1 MNNEVEVS
9 INQDNQITQQQVV
22 QLMQENPKQLAN
34 YIVGLGN
41 RLNEQ
46 SAAYQHL
53 KQQVQAIKS
62 TMRISRAQ
70 AEQLAFAAK
79 STVINTCRGEDSPA
93 YQSRLK
99 QTVYHYLWQEF
110 HEEFGVASYT
120 EVTNQ
125 DFEKA
130 LLFIKEW
137 APEMDLIM
145 EIFHFNKE

>member
-1 MNNEVEVS
+1 MNNELS
-9 INQDNQITQQQVV
+9 INQSNQMTEQQVV
-22 QLMQENPKQLAN
+22 QLIQADPEKFAN
-34 YIVGLGN
+34 YIVSLN
-41 RLNEQ
+41 KRLNAQ

-53 KQQVQAIKS
+53 QDQIESIKS
-62 TMRISRAQ
+62 TMRISRVQ
-70 AEQLAFAAK
+70 AEQLSFAAK

-137 APEMDLIM
+137 APDMGLIM
-145 EIFHFNKE
+145 EIFHYNKE

>member
-1 MNNEVEVS
+1 MNNEVS

-22 QLMQENPKQLAN
+22 QLMQANPEKLAS
-34 YIVGLGN
+34 YIVGLN
-41 RLNEQ
+41 KRLNEQ

-53 KQQVQAIKS
+53 QDQVDSIKS

-70 AEQLAFAAK
+70 ADQLSFAAR

-110 HEEFGVASYT
+110 HQEFGVASYT
-120 EVTNQ
+120 EVANK

-130 LLFIKEW
+130 LLFIKGW
-137 APEMDLIM
+137 APDMDLIM
-145 EIFHFNKE
+145 EIFHYNQE

>member
-1 MNNEVEVS
+1 MNNELR
-9 INQDNQITQQQVV
+9 INQDSQITQQQVV
-22 QLMQENPKQLAN
+22 QLIQANPEKLAS
-34 YIVGLGN
+34 YIVGLN
-41 RLNEQ
+41 KRLDAQ
-46 SAAYQHL
+46 TAAYEHL
-53 KQQVQAIKS
+53 KNQVESIKS

-70 AEQLAFAAK
+70 ADQLSFAAK
-79 STVINTCRGEDSPA
+79 ATVINTCRGEDSPA

-110 HEEFGVASYT
+110 HQEFGVASYT
-120 EVTNQ
+120 EVANQ

-137 APEMDLIM
+137 APDMDLIM